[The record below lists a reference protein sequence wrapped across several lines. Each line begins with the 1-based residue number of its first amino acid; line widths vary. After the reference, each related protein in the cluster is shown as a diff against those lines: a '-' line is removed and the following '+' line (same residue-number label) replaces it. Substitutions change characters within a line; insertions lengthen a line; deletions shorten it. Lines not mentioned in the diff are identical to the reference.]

1 MNRQPIRFLLAALAT
16 LTAGVLTSHA
26 NLLINP
32 SFEDSIPFFGWTRF
46 GAGKSPELQQ
56 GEAKD
61 QNTAIKLFQDFSGKD
76 NWSGIYQDVP
86 VQSGVRYRLACFVR
100 NGDAGGQNALQ
111 NGNAA
116 FAKVEW
122 FNALHEGLGAQEIKT
137 DGNGLTPSSSAGK
150 WMINE
155 TILTAPAQAV
165 AARIVLVHVYVGA
178 AQDGGAACFDD
189 VIFEQSL

>member
-1 MNRQPIRFLLAALAT
+1 MNRPSIRFLLAALAAF
-16 LTAGVLTSHA
+16 TAGVLTSHA

-32 SFEDSIPFFGWTRF
+32 SFEDSIPCFGWNRF
-46 GAGKSPELQQ
+46 GAGKAPELQK
-56 GEAKD
+56 GGAKD
-61 QNTAIKLFQDFSGKD
+61 QNASIKLFQDFSGKD

-86 VQSGVRYRLACFVR
+86 VQSGVQYRLACFVR
-100 NGDAGGQNALQ
+100 NGDESGQNALQ
-111 NGNAA
+111 NGNVA

-155 TILTAPAQAV
+155 TVLTAPAQAV
-165 AARIVLVHVYVGA
+165 TARIVLVHVYVGT
-178 AQDGGAACFDD
+178 AQDGGSASFDD